1 MANILRAKPALCGV
15 AEGKRCLADTAEG
28 ILNMI
33 NKLCGN
39 IPEIKGYHEFER
51 ATEAAKGTTIG
62 LLYYKHNQTLLREI

>member
-1 MANILRAKPALCGV
+1 M
-15 AEGKRCLADTAEG
+15 AEGRRCLADTAEG

-39 IPEIKGYHEFER
+39 IPEIKSHHELEK

-62 LLYYKHNQTLLREI
+62 LLYYKHNPALLKEIQEV